1 MPTRDPVGPRRI
13 RPGARGG
20 GGRVPELVHQLVFA
34 SL

>member
-20 GGRVPELVHQLVFA
+20 ARVPELVHQLVFA